1 MKTCPSCQ
9 AQVVD
14 EAKFCNKCG
23 FNIKASESQNSFCVE
38 CGAKLESG
46 SLFCIEC
53 GKKQPEN
60 DGLNSFDFSLL
71 QDANEMLIEQSG
83 LSIENGILTGYTGK
97 RTSVFIP
104 NSVEEIFDRAFYNND
119 FITDVHIDNGAS
131 VIGKYAF
138 SNCRCLK
145 KIKISKSVKQIGE
158 YAFYGTRLECLI
170 LDEYDK
176 SILISCLT
184 PNGIKYLNAVND
196 IKSVISEENGCTVI
210 NISKLENQAI
220 EYLNECK
227 QKEQEERERQIKEAQ
242 RKRELLL
249 ADIGKIWTFGSY
261 YQNSDSSKE
270 PLEWIVVDRREG
282 GAMLITKNAIA
293 YKNFNETNTNC
304 YWQNST
310 LHNWLVNDF
319 FNSAFSNDEKSRMM
333 TLKEA
338 SEKTNFNATSYMY
351 LNVTNEKV
359 FLLTKDNAF
368 SYLKT
373 IEQRQCKSTPYAMRS
388 YFKTKSQFAS
398 LATDYNKYGACN
410 WWLCGCPHQYGKS
423 SYFADCVKATGDI
436 SLGINNGGC
445 PITLESGVRP
455 IIWINV

>member
-1 MKTCPSCQ
+1 MNFCPKCRKKL
-9 AQVVD
+9 VVQD
-14 EAKFCNKCG
+14 
-23 FNIKASESQNSFCVE
+23 FCVE
-38 CGAKLESG
+38 CGADLSEYLS
-46 SLFCIEC
+46 
-53 GKKQPEN
+53 N
-60 DGLNSFDFSLL
+60 DTSNDSNGAFDFSLL
-71 QDANEMLIEQSG
+71 QDANDILIEQSG
-83 LSIENGILTGYTGK
+83 LVIENGILTGYTGK
-97 RTSVFIP
+97 KTNVVIP
-104 NSVEEIFDRAFYNND
+104 GSVEEIFDKAFYNNN
-119 FITDVHIDNGAS
+119 FITDVEIGNGVSA
-131 VIGKYAF
+131 IGKNAF
-138 SNCRCLK
+138 ANCPYLK
-145 KIKISKSVKQIGE
+145 RVKIPKSVKQIGE
-158 YAFYGTRLECLI
+158 YAFYGTRLNYLI
-170 LDEYDK
+170 LEEYS
-176 SILISCLT
+176 SIFLTSCLSA
-184 PNGIKYLNAVND
+184 NGIKYLNTGID
-196 IKSVISEENGCTVI
+196 IKDISKEENGCLVI
-210 NISKLENQAI
+210 NVSEFEIQATN
-220 EYLNECK
+220 YFNECRR
-227 QKEQEERERQIKEAQ
+227 KEQEERERQWQEAA

-282 GAMLITKNAIA
+282 GAMLITQNAIA

-338 SEKTNFNATSYMY
+338 SEKTNFNSTPYTY

-410 WWLCGCPHQYGKS
+410 WWLCGCPHQYGTS
-423 SYFADCVKATGDI
+423 SYFADCVKATGDM